1 MKLRKGLQKLDKL
14 NLGNRLISIPSPQD
28 LQKDIRIRRH
38 SKEMKSIK
46 EMYIERL
53 SEFDQKIG
61 MLYEEKEALEEEIF
75 NRNY

>member
-1 MKLRKGLQKLDKL
+1 
-14 NLGNRLISIPSPQD
+14 
-28 LQKDIRIRRH
+28 
-38 SKEMKSIK
+38 MKSIK